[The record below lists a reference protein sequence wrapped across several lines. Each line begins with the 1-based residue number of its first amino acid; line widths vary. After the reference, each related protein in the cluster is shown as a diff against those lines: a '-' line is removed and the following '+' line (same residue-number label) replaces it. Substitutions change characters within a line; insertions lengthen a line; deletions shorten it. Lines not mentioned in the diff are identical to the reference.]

1 MNWSKQPSNI
11 KKQLNYI
18 TLKISNET
26 KIGIL
31 TVVGLAILILGFS
44 YLKGNDVFSSS
55 NKFYAIYRNVEGLT
69 LSKPIL
75 VNGFQ
80 IGHVSNMTLQT
91 ESGFTVVEFKVD
103 PKYPIPANTLARLE
117 STDLLGSKAIIFEL
131 GNSRELAENKDTL
144 RADIQGSLAQSLQ
157 PVQRKA
163 EILMEKVDSSLAAIN
178 KILNPEFQRN
188 VDRSFLS
195 IANSL
200 QTLEG
205 TTKKID
211 RLVGAQSGH
220 INAIMSNAEALT
232 VSLRASTGRLNT
244 TTANFERLS
253 TDLANSNIK
262 GTLDNANKAM
272 GDLQATVAKINSG
285 QGSLGLLLNDNSM
298 YNNLNSASAN
308 LNNLFIDLKAHPK
321 RYVSFSVFGRK
332 AD

>member
-1 MNWSKQPSNI
+1 
-11 KKQLNYI
+11 
-18 TLKISNET
+18 LKITNET

-31 TVVGLAILILGFS
+31 SVVGIAILILGFS

-131 GNSRELAENKDTL
+131 GNSRELAMNKDTL

-163 EILMEKVDSSLAAIN
+163 EILMGKVDSSLAAIN

-232 VSLRASTGRLNT
+232 LSLRASTGRLNT

-253 TDLANSNIK
+253 TDLANSNMK

-272 GDLQATVAKINSG
+272 SDLQATVAKINSG

-298 YNNLNSASAN
+298 YNNLNSASSN